1 MCDFKLTEG
10 ILPDQSNAI
19 NVIRFL
25 KPHGLVIRDLGYF
38 SIDSLRMIES
48 KLANYLSRLPFG
60 VNIYLTSTDIR
71 PLDVPKYLE
80 KMMKRGQKSIAF
92 DIYIGKEERYKTTLI
107 AGTVPHSVV
116 AKRINK
122 YTKENGKKPSEGF
135 KEWNG
140 YTIFATNISLKMLT
154 PIAIITLYKIRWQV
168 ELAFKDLKS
177 NHQIDYIKGTSPERI
192 ESMIYGRL
200 ITIAAVFIISG
211 HLSARLDEGKE
222 ISVYKLT
229 KFLKIENRLKGA
241 IKNNTLD
248 ELLILVEEHVED
260 VCKQVRSKKT
270 TIQEILEVLTP
281 PEIKEFDVAVNF

>member
-1 MCDFKLTEG
+1 MLRKGLIGEKEL
-10 ILPDQSNAI
+10 LPQ
-19 NVIRFL
+19 L
-25 KPHGLVIRDLGYF
+25 Y
-38 SIDSLRMIES
+38 EQ
-48 KLANYLSRLPFG
+48 LP
-60 VNIYLTSTDIR
+60 
-71 PLDVPKYLE
+71 
-80 KMMKRGQKSIAF
+80 
-92 DIYIGKEERYKTTLI
+92 
-107 AGTVPHSVV
+107 
-116 AKRINK
+116 
-122 YTKENGKKPSEGF
+122 
-135 KEWNG
+135 
-140 YTIFATNISLKMLT
+140 
-154 PIAIITLYKIRWQV
+154 
-168 ELAFKDLKS
+168 
-177 NHQIDYIKGTSPERI
+177 SPERI